1 MNKGSWIALFAVVI
15 LASCHTKK
23 KYLQTNN
30 NISSNTTVD
39 KPQLSLVEKYAEIM
53 RVNKM
58 DIKNS
63 ALYAFIDEW
72 LGTPYKFG
80 GQDKNGIDCS
90 GFAQLLEKQ
99 AFGISIPRS
108 TSDQVNVIKRK
119 YEEELVEGDLVF
131 FDYDG
136 RKFGHVGVYLQNGY
150 VVHASTSKGVIIVQL
165 HDPYMYQH
173 FTRAGS
179 VNVEILSIKE

>member
-1 MNKGSWIALFAVVI
+1 MKKGIWIILFAMVI
-15 LASCHTKK
+15 LASCHSKK

-30 NISSNTTVD
+30 NISSNTDFD
-39 KPQLSLVEKYAEIM
+39 KPQPSLAEKYAEILK
-53 RVNKM
+53 VNKR
-58 DIKNS
+58 DIKNG

-90 GFAQLLEKQ
+90 GFAQLLEKK

-108 TSDQVNVIKRK
+108 TSEQVNVIKRK

-131 FDYDG
+131 YDYDG
-136 RKFGHVGVYLQNGY
+136 RKFGHVGIYLQNGF

-179 VNVEILSIKE
+179 INNEVISNK